1 MSESVVAAQFI
12 GTAQFGS
19 TAQFIGTAQPGATG
33 VRLAHA
39 LEQQLVALERVARV
53 IAAARTGL
61 PAARQSGFWRGEAHS
76 RYVAAV
82 DAAARH
88 LEVAERQLTI
98 AATHT
103 RRAIA
108 SLAGRV
114 G

>member
-1 MSESVVAAQFI
+1 MPEFVV
-12 GTAQFGS
+12 S
-19 TAQFIGTAQPGATG
+19 AQPGAAG
-33 VRLAHA
+33 ARLALT
-39 LEQQLVALERVARV
+39 LELQLVALERVARA
-53 IAAARTGL
+53 IAAARTSL
-61 PAARQSGFWRGEAHS
+61 PAARQSEFWRGEAHS
-76 RYVAAV
+76 RYVEAV

-88 LEVAERQLTI
+88 LEVAERELDT

>member
-1 MSESVVAAQFI
+1 VSELIGSAPPSAA
-12 GTAQFGS
+12 
-19 TAQFIGTAQPGATG
+19 G

-39 LEQQLVALERVARV
+39 LEQQAAALERVARV
-53 IAAARTGL
+53 VAAARTGL

-82 DAAARH
+82 DAAERH
-88 LEVAERQLTI
+88 LEVAERQVAT
-98 AATHT
+98 AALHT
-103 RRAIA
+103 RRAIG

>member
-19 TAQFIGTAQPGATG
+19 TAQPGATG

-53 IAAARTGL
+53 IVAARTGL